1 MAIIVEAVEDV
12 RLPNDLPRAV
22 LHHKLA
28 RLVGTSSSLATAS
41 ASFYVCLFVLY
52 TQGVLV
58 QLPLCNV
65 GKLSDIPVRNPSYL
79 EPMSKGKFV
88 ESPNRCC
95 FPISSGKLIN
105 FPFDIG
111 SQYFPF

>member
-41 ASFYVCLFVLY
+41 ASFYVCLFVCFVY
-52 TQGVLV
+52 TRSFGTTPSV
-58 QLPLCNV
+58 QC
-65 GKLSDIPVRNPSYL
+65 GKALRYP
-79 EPMSKGKFV
+79 
-88 ESPNRCC
+88 C
-95 FPISSGKLIN
+95 
-105 FPFDIG
+105 
-111 SQYFPF
+111 

>member
-1 MAIIVEAVEDV
+1 MAIIVEAVEDI
-12 RLPNDLPRAV
+12 RLPNDLPCAV

-41 ASFYVCLFVLY
+41 ARFYECLFVLN

-88 ESPNRCC
+88 ESSNRCC
-95 FPISSGKLIN
+95 FPSSGKLTN

-111 SQYFPF
+111 SQYLPF